1 MFGAYSY
8 REMIAEV
15 CHVAHQKDFPVFDN
29 LSSEIGDFQNDND
42 LNDSL
47 QKSYKRI
54 LQLLKCLP
62 VKVVST
68 ETVIF

>member
-8 REMIAEV
+8 REIIAEA
-15 CHVAHQKDFPVFDN
+15 CHVTRQKDFPVLEN
-29 LSSEIGDFQNDND
+29 LSSEIGDFQNDVND

-54 LQLLKCLP
+54 PQLLKCLP

-68 ETVIF
+68 ETL